1 MEEVKTRRVATDENR
16 WVLLLV
22 YVLQYILMLT
32 LSFWR
37 LSAGA
42 ELWKSENSKAS
53 TGGRSVE
60 QGEWGAWTR
69 TVEHTGKTRFTR
81 VLFEVI
87 FVLDRQ
93 SDAWREELECGT
105 RSKSWSVQRV

>member
-1 MEEVKTRRVATDENR
+1 MKTRPVATDENR

-42 ELWKSENSKAS
+42 ELWKLENSKAS

-69 TVEHTGKTRFTR
+69 SVEHTGKTRSTR
-81 VLFEVI
+81 VVVEII
-87 FVLDRQ
+87 FMFDRKGKIWQ
-93 SDAWREELECGT
+93 
-105 RSKSWSVQRV
+105 RS